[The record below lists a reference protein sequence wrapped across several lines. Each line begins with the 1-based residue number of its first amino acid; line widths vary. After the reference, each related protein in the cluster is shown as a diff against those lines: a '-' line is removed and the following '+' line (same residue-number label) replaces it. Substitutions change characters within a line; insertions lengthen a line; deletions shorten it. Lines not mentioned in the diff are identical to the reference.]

1 MAAAPAVAPAARRAV
16 NANLGTLGLLG
27 ARLSVLGHER
37 EDAMV
42 VVMPNCTVRKVI
54 WQTSQ
59 FYSGPSKQTAY
70 KPFQKF

>member
-1 MAAAPAVAPAARRAV
+1 
-16 NANLGTLGLLG
+16 
-27 ARLSVLGHER
+27 
-37 EDAMV
+37 MV